1 MSTTSRPV
9 SSHIEIDASTAL
21 SGEFRAFIVRCART
35 KMVPTMPEPQIP
47 DATLQGSVLVLLQ
60 FDVCEAIRLDQLRTL
75 LQARI
80 ADPPGLKHP
89 AQGNVRYQRP
99 PIIEPLDPLILES
112 G

>member
-1 MSTTSRPV
+1 
-9 SSHIEIDASTAL
+9 
-21 SGEFRAFIVRCART
+21 
-35 KMVPTMPEPQIP
+35 MPEAQIP

-99 PIIEPLDPLILES
+99 GTPIASRMLLLGLAPHVPEDDRGES
-112 G
+112 R